1 MFPLDNAGFIFSASA
16 LAIALI
22 LAGLMIVTGSKKSAE
37 EMQDQFYQ
45 NSAAPG
51 STTEATPTVTID
63 PAESEVDVSEELG
76 ADTGSSGAVRVS
88 FTVVS
93 SQQQAK
99 E

>member
-1 MFPLDNAGFIFSASA
+1 MFSLDNAAFVFSASA

-22 LAGLMIVTGSKKSAE
+22 LAGLMMVTGNKKSAE
-37 EMQDQFYQ
+37 DMQDQLYRSS
-45 NSAAPG
+45 NTLKATDEVTSTAPT
-51 STTEATPTVTID
+51 S
-63 PAESEVDVSEELG
+63 PAENELDVPEELG

-93 SQQQAK
+93 SEQQAD